1 VSDQLLTILK
11 FCLLALIY
19 LFFFRVLRA
28 VWAEITPP
36 KVPAPDARAEMA
48 AAGISPKAPKG
59 AKSPKEPKTK
69 GRRRAATQLLIIEPA
84 QMRGHAYPMAPQLT
98 VGRSATCQITI
109 DDTFVSQ
116 VHARIDQR
124 DAEVVVED
132 LGSTNGTF
140 VNGNRLGAPVTMRIG
155 DRVQFGNTVLELA

>member
-36 KVPAPDARAEMA
+36 KVAAPDPRAGLPA
-48 AAGISPKAPKG
+48 AAAPKA
-59 AKSPKEPKTK
+59 PKEPKTK
-69 GRRRAATQLLIIEPA
+69 GRKRPATQLLIIEPA
-84 QMRGHAYPMAPQLT
+84 QMRGHAYPMAAQLT
-98 VGRSATCQITI
+98 VGRSANCQITI

-116 VHARIDQR
+116 VHARISQR
-124 DAEVVVED
+124 DASVTVED

-140 VNGNRLGAPVTMRIG
+140 VNGNRLSAPVSMRIG